1 MRAEQRGGG
10 LRQRESD
17 TRPYAERT
25 LTVTTKLERFTL
37 MAREEPQ
44 TRFNS
49 LMGLLYDPEGLRES
63 FGRQDGRKAPGVDGI
78 RKDDYGQGVEARLT
92 DLSGKRRKKGS
103 EPFSRRDCNAYC
115 KKYSRPLPLV
125 LLQL

>member
-37 MAREEPQ
+37 MARESLAQ
-44 TRFNS
+44 T
-49 LMGLLYDPEGLRES
+49 L
-63 FGRQDGRKAPGVDGI
+63 
-78 RKDDYGQGVEARLT
+78 GVEQQPHQGGEPRLRLFARHPCETLKFSGHGQSPLGDKT
-92 DLSGKRRKKGS
+92 DAKRLESMG
-103 EPFSRRDCNAYC
+103 
-115 KKYSRPLPLV
+115 
-125 LLQL
+125 